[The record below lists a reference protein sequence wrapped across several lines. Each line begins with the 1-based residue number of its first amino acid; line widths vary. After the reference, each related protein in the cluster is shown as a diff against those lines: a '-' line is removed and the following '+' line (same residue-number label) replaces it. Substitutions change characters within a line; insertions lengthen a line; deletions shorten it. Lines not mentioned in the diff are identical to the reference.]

1 MAHEPNFRAARVPTE
16 HRSDPPV
23 PVRSLIC
30 LPRVSLS
37 HHLTGLAFHHCHLE
51 SRRGRRSRA
60 RGIVWGFELASA
72 RGFIPPVS
80 GCTCVWR
87 KGTGHSRSYC
97 HVTQPPLDRSVVGVD
112 PGSVRRRSR
121 PWIGPTSEF
130 TNPFLFI
137 VQVRKDYG
145 KSFRSNNTC
154 LLLLPCPRPLVDVLL
169 FIRFSLR
176 FLLLLGGDVE
186 SNPGPGDSVLAD
198 QLKAIADDIREIK
211 AEKSITNQKLSA
223 IDRKLEKL
231 TGLEKQVS
239 ACTKR
244 VVELE
249 KNLAAMTKKIDEL
262 ENRSRRSNI
271 IVYGIQE
278 EPNETTETL
287 LRTTKERVL
296 EGLLGLDITGIE
308 RIHRL
313 GKLVKENPTKSRPV
327 IPKLLDYRD
336 KVSILKECFKLK
348 GSGFS
353 ISEDYSHAVR
363 DVRKKLW
370 NRTKENRDRK
380 EKVMLTYDKVR
391 INGRLFAWD
400 EERND
405 IVEMKTKNATP
416 LTEPRVTRSKK

>member
-1 MAHEPNFRAARVPTE
+1 MQFTNPFLFIVQ
-16 HRSDPPV
+16 
-23 PVRSLIC
+23 
-30 LPRVSLS
+30 VSLGLLLITTGTS
-37 HHLTGLAFHHCHLE
+37 LTPDAPTQWPRHRCSASGNLIPHLPTLDQRFKGVVHISGTLPEPGCASPTT
-51 SRRGRRSRA
+51 SRFDPINQGA
-60 RGIVWGFELASA
+60 DGTFG
-72 RGFIPPVS
+72 S
-80 GCTCVWR
+80 GHGSCI
-87 KGTGHSRSYC
+87 K
-97 HVTQPPLDRSVVGVD
+97 TQ
-112 PGSVRRRSR
+112 
-121 PWIGPTSEF
+121 F

-198 QLKAIADDIREIK
+198 QLKAIADYIREIK
-211 AEKSITNQKLSA
+211 AEKSITNHKLSA
-223 IDRKLEKL
+223 IDRKLGKL

-308 RIHRL
+308 RIHGL

-327 IPKLLDYRD
+327 ILKLLDYRD

-416 LTEPRVTRSKK
+416 LAEPRVTRSKK